1 MITQPHE
8 NEIQQKAQAA
18 SPAKLHRWVVVLL
31 SILGVALPMV
41 GGWWVE
47 WPLVD
52 IFPSDNPYMGIF
64 VGGVVFVVVPVTIGA
79 FLLCFAFRK
88 WWVAVFAGVA
98 WYVSNILIT
107 AVHQIVLSGHTEL
120 AGVDTIIGI
129 TLIPILFSMI
139 LGAACAHQFVK
150 WRASRQAAILS

>member
-1 MITQPHE
+1 MITQQHE
-8 NEIQQKAQAA
+8 NEIQQKAQAP
-18 SPAKLHRWVVVLL
+18 SPAKLHLWVVVLL
-31 SILGVALPMV
+31 SILGVTLPMV

-52 IFPSDNPYMGIF
+52 IFSLPIDRTMG
-64 VGGVVFVVVPVTIGA
+64 VLLGGVGLIVVPVTIGA

-139 LGAACAHQFVK
+139 LGAACAYQLVK
-150 WRASRQAAILS
+150 WRASRQ

>member
-1 MITQPHE
+1 MITHQHN
-8 NEIQQKAQAA
+8 NEIQQKTQAP

-47 WPLVD
+47 WPLIEVN
-52 IFPSDNPYMGIF
+52 FPTNDWILPIL
-64 VGGVVFVVVPVTIGA
+64 VLVVLPVAVGA

-98 WYVSNILIT
+98 WYISFILIT
-107 AVHQIVLSGHTEL
+107 AVHQYVLAGSTQL
-120 AGVDTIIGI
+120 AGVDGEIMI
-129 TLIPILFSMI
+129 TLMPILLSMI
-139 LGAACAHQFVK
+139 LGAACAYQLVK
-150 WRASRQAAILS
+150 WRASRQ

>member
-1 MITQPHE
+1 MITQQHN
-8 NEIQQKAQAA
+8 NEIQQKAQAP

-41 GGWWVE
+41 GGWWAE

-52 IFPSDNPYMGIF
+52 LSLPIDRTMGVF
-64 VGGVVFVVVPVTIGA
+64 VAATVLVVVPVTIGA

-98 WYVSNILIT
+98 WYMSNILIT
-107 AVHQIVLSGHTEL
+107 AVHQYVLSGYTVL
-120 AGVDTIIGI
+120 AGVEGIIMA

-139 LGAACAHQFVK
+139 FGAACAYPLVK
-150 WRASRQAAILS
+150 WRASRQ